1 MQYAIGVDIGG
12 TKIACGL
19 INEHGDIIQQN
30 TVSSDPTD
38 REAMFQQVISGIE
51 ELLGN
56 CSIPKS
62 EITGMGVGI
71 PGKVD
76 REQGIAIFQN
86 NLPWSRFPVV
96 ERLKRSFDIDHIVVD
111 NDVYMAAYAEW
122 KAKQLQDELFVYL
135 TISTGV
141 SSAIIQA
148 GEFIRGAGF
157 AGEIGLVPIHTPHA
171 VSPVTRLEKT
181 AAGPALAKQAN
192 TLMGTNEMNGEKLF
206 KLYYENNNQAKEV
219 VDQFIDALAQ
229 GVYIINSL
237 LDPHAIVFGGSVA
250 SYNPVILDLL
260 KQRLDNYMIDEQKH
274 LLEQLSISKLGTNQG
289 IIGAGYRLF
298 DELKGK

>member
-12 TKIACGL
+12 TKIASGL
-19 INEHGDIIQQN
+19 INEHGDLIQQK
-30 TVSSDPTD
+30 TVPSDPTG
-38 REAMFQQVISGIE
+38 REAMFQQVINSIE

-56 CSIPKS
+56 CSIPKN
-62 EITGMGVGI
+62 EVAGMGVGI

-86 NLPWSRFPVV
+86 NLPWSHFPVV
-96 ERLKRSFDIDHIVVD
+96 ERLRESFDINHIVID

-122 KAKQLQDELFVYL
+122 KDKQLQDELFVYL
-135 TISTGV
+135 TVSTGI
-141 SSAIIQA
+141 SSAIIKA

-157 AGEIGLVPIHTPHA
+157 AGEIGLVPVYTPQA
-171 VSPVTRLEKT
+171 ASQITRLEQA

-192 TLMGTNEMNGEKLF
+192 ALMGTSEIDGEKLF
-206 KLYYENNNQAKEV
+206 KLYYENNNQAKEI

-229 GVYIINSL
+229 GVYMINSL
-237 LDPHAIVFGGSVA
+237 LDPDTIILGGSVA

-260 KQRLDNYMIDEQKH
+260 KQHLADYMIDEQKH
-274 LLEQLSISKLGTNQG
+274 LLEQLFISKLGTNQG

-298 DELKGK
+298 DLLEGK